1 VDTENALSQSHRRI
15 KHLEE
20 QIQQNTV
27 PKGLK
32 IKPVKAKSKSEDL
45 QKKFDD
51 ILHQAELKL
60 LEVTLESLHKEI
72 LEIEHSIA
80 HCKEDIN
87 ATISRWRSSFP
98 LKDVNSI
105 EKADLLVKSAN
116 TFVDDF
122 YFQCMA
128 TKTSKA
134 LQDALIKEEKAK
146 TQPGME
152 TDFTLTEESVRD
164 IVQAEVQHLS

>member
-1 VDTENALSQSHRRI
+1 MDTDNALSQYRRRI

-45 QKKFDD
+45 QKKFKD

-60 LEVTLESLHKEI
+60 LEAYAKKSSRLNTPLLAVKRILTPPSADEDLH
-72 LEIEHSIA
+72 LL
-80 HCKEDIN
+80 
-87 ATISRWRSSFP
+87 FP

-105 EKADLLVKSAN
+105 EKADLLVKSAD

-134 LQDALIKEEKAK
+134 LQDARNKEEKAK

-164 IVQAEVQHLS
+164 IV